1 MIKRVVPVFQ
11 LTVAEQR
18 VVIVVLCAV
27 VAVFAVKSYRE
38 AALDA
43 KPAEPLSTIDQP
55 SSSPGI
61 RP

>member
-1 MIKRVVPVFQ
+1 MIKRLLPVFQ
-11 LTVAEQR
+11 LTVVEQR
-18 VVIVVLCAV
+18 VVIVLLCAV
-27 VAVFAVKSYRE
+27 VIGVAVKSYRE

-43 KPAEPLSTIDQP
+43 KSAEPLVTVDQP